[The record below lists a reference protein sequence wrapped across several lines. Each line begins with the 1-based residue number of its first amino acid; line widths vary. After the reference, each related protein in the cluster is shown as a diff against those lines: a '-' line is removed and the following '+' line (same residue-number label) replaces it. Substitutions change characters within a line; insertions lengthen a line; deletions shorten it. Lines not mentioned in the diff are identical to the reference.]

1 MQFTLSA
8 DGSTAW
14 ETQHAGE
21 VFLQAVGTF
30 GGGTLTAQIRLAD
43 GSTVQAVED
52 GSFTAGPVSQY
63 LTVPRE
69 MPVRF
74 TLSGAT
80 TPSIVGEIRGFS

>member
-1 MQFTLSA
+1 MQFSLTSNT
-8 DGSTAW
+8 STDW
-14 ETQHAGE
+14 VSNHSGE

-80 TPSIVGEIRGFS
+80 TPSIVGEIRGFT